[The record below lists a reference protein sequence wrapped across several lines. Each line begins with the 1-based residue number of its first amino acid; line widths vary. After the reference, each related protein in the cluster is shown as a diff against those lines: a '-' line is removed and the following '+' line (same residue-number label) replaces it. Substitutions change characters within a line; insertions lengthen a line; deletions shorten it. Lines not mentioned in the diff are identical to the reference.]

1 MSKFNI
7 RTDKFSQE
15 EIQNIIDSIK
25 EFNYDWIVDIVY
37 VGEDK
42 EENLDVTFILDEED
56 LGEFLT
62 VIFACGYNSA
72 FK

>member
-1 MSKFNI
+1 MPKFNI

-15 EIQNIIDSIK
+15 EIHNLIDSIK

-42 EENLDVTFILDEED
+42 EENIDVTFILDVED